1 MGSLV
6 HYSTDRTEAWHRPIK
21 NAYNRSNRGPQAA
34 EQILHDIDWD
44 LAWGMWV
51 HGLSEREKGRQE
63 LEVEVLQIGD
73 TGEETAGKTVVLKTV
88 KMKGSRLNGARA
100 VEKVE
105 KTLDLPGL
113 AEETL
118 YFLDWI
124 QNGRQT
130 TRKWKTNAVD
140 GLDSIVITTYNSI
153 SLTYPMVHDPYKAIE
168 EQAYSVSHYRY
179 FQDVRWTKPRHD
191 TVLIRWVTA
200 SEDRGEMGNRRVAQ
214 LLLLFKLQTDFRL
227 DPYQLAFVQ
236 WLERTDHTR
245 TQADPACGMYKLKK
259 TKKFQVIE
267 VETIER
273 AVHLILAYGDTL
285 STVMAYGESS
295 PALES
300 YEFFW
305 LNNQADEHVFNT
317 IW

>member
-1 MGSLV
+1 
-6 HYSTDRTEAWHRPIK
+6 
-21 NAYNRSNRGPQAA
+21 
-34 EQILHDIDWD
+34 
-44 LAWGMWV
+44 MWV
-51 HGLSEREKGRQE
+51 NGLSEREKGRQE
-63 LEVEVLQIGD
+63 REIEGLQIRD

-88 KMKGSRLNGARA
+88 KMKGSQLNGARA

-113 AEETL
+113 ADETL

-124 QNGRQT
+124 QNGWWT
-130 TRKWKTNAVD
+130 TRKRKASAVD
-140 GLDSIVITTYNSI
+140 RLDSIVVTTHNSI
-153 SLTYPMVHDPYKAIE
+153 SLTYPTVHDPCKAIE
-168 EQAYSVSHYRY
+168 EQAYSVPNYRY
-179 FQDVRWTKPRHD
+179 FQDARWTKLRHD

-227 DPYQLAFVQ
+227 DPYHLAFVQ
-236 WLERTDHTR
+236 WFERTDRTR
-245 TQADPACGMYKLKK
+245 MQADPACGMYKLKK

-267 VETIER
+267 VEMIER
-273 AVHLILAYGDTL
+273 AVHLIPTYGDIL
-285 STVMAYGESS
+285 STVMVDDESS
-295 PALES
+295 LALES

-305 LNNQADEHVFNT
+305 LNNQADEHMFNT